1 MNKFKQ
7 YPMQSDSISI
17 LSAFILG
24 FIAGAISPAVV
35 IATGMNSTATI
46 AHETGKPAI
55 EIHPSP
61 TEK

>member
-7 YPMQSDSISI
+7 HPMQSDSISI

-24 FIAGAISPAVV
+24 FIAGAVSPAVV
-35 IATGMNSTATI
+35 IATRMNSAATI
-46 AHETGKPAI
+46 ALETGKTAL
-55 EIHPSP
+55 EIRPSP